1 MVLHN
6 IKNIFNDITI
16 DGDKLFVKSNIYQV
30 LNFIK
35 NNYHFNLLKEI
46 IAIDNKDAGIELI
59 YHLYNIEDDENV
71 FISITTKEE
80 IESVSQIFNSAIADE
95 KEIYDMFGINFIG
108 HKELKRLYMP
118 ETWQGHPLRKDYV
131 EEDVRLN
138 WNEKT

>member
-131 EEDVRLN
+131 EEDARLN

>member
-30 LNFIK
+30 LSFVK
-35 NNYHFNLLKEI
+35 NNYHFDILKEI

-71 FISITTKEE
+71 FISVITKGE
-80 IESVSQIFNSAIADE
+80 IESISQIFDSAVADE

-118 ETWQGHPLRKDYV
+118 ETWQGYPLKKDYI
-131 EEDVRLN
+131 EEDERLN

>member
-30 LNFIK
+30 ISFVK
-35 NNYHFNLLKEI
+35 NSYHFDILKEI

-71 FISITTKEE
+71 FISVITKGE
-80 IESVSQIFNSAIADE
+80 IESISQIFDSAVADE

-118 ETWQGHPLRKDYV
+118 ETWQGYPLKKDYI
-131 EEDVRLN
+131 EEDERLN

>member
-71 FISITTKEE
+71 FISITIKEE
-80 IESVSQIFNSAIADE
+80 IEIVSQIFNSAIADE

-118 ETWQGHPLRKDYV
+118 ET
-131 EEDVRLN
+131 
-138 WNEKT
+138 

>member
-30 LNFIK
+30 LSFVK
-35 NNYHFNLLKEI
+35 NNYHFDILKEI

-71 FISITTKEE
+71 FISVITKGE
-80 IESVSQIFNSAIADE
+80 IESISQIFDSAIADE

-118 ETWQGHPLRKDYV
+118 ETWQGYPLKKDYI
-131 EEDVRLN
+131 EEDERLN